1 MVQEQPTHT
10 HSLCKSMSLLF
21 PFQLQQDGAGTAPTH
36 THFAI
41 SMSLLSPFQL
51 QQDGLLRRRRRQR
64 AHRHG
69 GQSDVPAGG
78 AGRGPRWAVDAPL
91 SSVLH
96 MAKSV
101 FLRGSCS
108 FSGPQASCESAVRSC
123 CVKCW
128 TRGAMRSAGRMTG
141 SLGALSRCNT
151 RFLPLSF
158 TGCRRERWRAALV

>member
-1 MVQEQPTHT
+1 MSSGALLACCCPQLKKRWCRSSPHT

-21 PFQLQQDGAGTAPTH
+21 PFQLQQDGV
-36 THFAI
+36 
-41 SMSLLSPFQL
+41 
-51 QQDGLLRRRRRQR
+51 LRRRRRQR

-141 SLGALSRCNT
+141 SLGALSQCNT

-158 TGCRRERWRAALV
+158 ACCRRERWRAALV